1 MEKDRVEEI
10 RKFLKIVDGVNRV
23 WTSLVIMVCLF
34 LSVGDWIVLLLHNR
48 GVINIGKEAIE
59 FYANYTFISTV
70 IYVGIMMLA
79 LALRWLL
86 RNAIISYL
94 VKDKLGTPIDEL
106 YREILEND
114 EDEE

>member
-1 MEKDRVEEI
+1 MEKVEEI

-23 WTSLVIMVCLF
+23 WAFLIVIMCLF
-34 LSVGDWIVLLLHNR
+34 LAVGNWVILLLNNI
-48 GVINIGKEAIE
+48 GVVNVGKEAIE
-59 FYANYTFISTV
+59 FYANYTYTITF

-86 RNAIISYL
+86 RNVIISYL
-94 VKDKLGTPIDEL
+94 IKDRLGTPIDEL
-106 YREILEND
+106 YREILEEN